1 MGQGAGDTV
10 SSHVSVHYLVP
21 FSGAGKLELSIN
33 APLGVTDADSS
44 FILKV
49 MELVNGFATIICPAA
64 AKLEVPAVLRGVGG
78 RP

>member
-1 MGQGAGDTV
+1 MEAVSAG
-10 SSHVSVHYLVP
+10 HVSVHYVVP

-33 APLGVTDADSS
+33 APLGVSGADAS

-49 MELVNGFATIICPAA
+49 MELVNGFASTVCPAA
-64 AKLEVPAVLRGVGG
+64 AKPEVPGVLRGVGG